1 MFLVQNNQYA
11 LQRLVEFNKKI
22 GKSAYDVVMQ
32 CVKTAEILYRKY
44 NGFRFVEG
52 MIGVV
57 KGPAIVMWIN

>member
-1 MFLVQNNQYA
+1 M
-11 LQRLVEFNKKI
+11 EFNKKI

-32 CVKTAEILYRKY
+32 CVVTAEILHRKY